1 MLNDIRP
8 VSKNKIKKKE
18 EVKEKEEKMANEPL
32 AKTVLDSNSQ
42 AEDSLILQN
51 KTISGSPLFECEV

>member
-18 EVKEKEEKMANEPL
+18 EVKEKKKKKWLMNR
-32 AKTVLDSNSQ
+32 
-42 AEDSLILQN
+42 LQ
-51 KTISGSPLFECEV
+51 KLYWTRTLKQKIV